1 MTGFILKIQEI
12 VKLNTQL
19 KQAQVLDSF
28 KSLSGHIY
36 LDGALRKGTG
46 PDGCDAID
54 PATEEVNGQLV
65 FTSIA
70 EVDEAV
76 AVAKRAQTEWNRMS
90 GLARADQLHEV
101 ARRFRELAPKLAEAL
116 TREMGKPYKEAADE
130 AFWTCSSFD
139 YYAEISRHEAGRV
152 VAPVIDG
159 DFNVITKH
167 PLGVVGIILPFNF
180 PYVLFG
186 WEAGAALGAG
196 NAVILKPSE
205 LTSFSSLIMME
216 CFDHLPRGLVQC
228 IPGAIE
234 TGKAL
239 VDHDGV
245 DGIAFTGS
253 IAGGQAVA
261 QTCAQTF
268 KRALIETSGNDPL
281 LVMPSA
287 DMSIATRAAVF
298 GAYINCGQVC
308 AAAERF
314 YVHNEVYDQFLDEVT
329 SITNKLRIGNG
340 LDKVD
345 MGPMASRRERE
356 RYEAMLARALD
367 EGARVAHGGGR
378 PDGANRGYFCDATIL
393 TDCTPDMEIM
403 NNESFG
409 PVMPICKVSSFDE
422 ALEHAN
428 NSKYGLGSCVFTN
441 DLAETMR
448 AINELEAGMTWI
460 NANSLM
466 DNDAG
471 PFGGRKMSG
480 TGRQLG
486 SEGLDQFR
494 HSKFSMV
501 DHENIPPDFLWF
513 PYHDDDAYPD

>member
-1 MTGFILKIQEI
+1 
-12 VKLNTQL
+12 LNTQA
-19 KQAQVLDSF
+19 KQKPMLEIF
-28 KSLSGHIY
+28 NSLSGHIY
-36 LDGALRKGTG
+36 LDGELRKGTG
-46 PDGCDAID
+46 SEGCDAID
-54 PATEEVNGQLV
+54 PATEETHGQIS
-65 FTSIA
+65 FTSAA

-76 AVAKRAQTEWNRMS
+76 TVAKRAQAEWNRMS

-101 ARRFRELAPKLAEAL
+101 SRRFRELAPKLAEAL
-116 TREMGKPYKEAADE
+116 TREMGKPYKEASDE
-130 AFWTCSSFD
+130 AFWTSSSFD
-139 YYAEISRHEAGRV
+139 YYAEIARHEAGRV
-152 VAPVIDG
+152 VGPVIDG

-180 PYVLFG
+180 PFVLFG

-205 LTSFSSLIMME
+205 LTSFSSLMMME
-216 CFDHLPRGLVQC
+216 CFDHLPKGLVQC

-239 VDHDGV
+239 VENDGV

-253 IAGGQAVA
+253 IGGGQAVA
-261 QTCAQTF
+261 QSCATTF
-268 KRALIETSGNDPL
+268 KRALIETSGNDPF

-287 DMSIATRAAVF
+287 DMSVATRGAVF
-298 GAYINCGQVC
+298 GAFVNCGQVC

-314 YVHNEVYDQFLDEVT
+314 YVHNEIYDQFVEEVT
-329 SITNKLRIGNG
+329 RLSSKLRIGNG

-345 MGPMASRRERE
+345 MGPMAARRELD
-356 RYEAMLARALD
+356 RYEAMLARALE
-367 EGARVAHGGGR
+367 EGARLMHGGNR
-378 PDGANRGYFCDATIL
+378 PDGFDRGYFCDATIL
-393 TDCTPDMEIM
+393 ADCTPDMEIM
-403 NNESFG
+403 NNETFG
-409 PVMPICKVSSFDE
+409 PVMPICRVGSFDE
-422 ALEHAN
+422 ALELAN
-428 NSKYGLGSCVFTN
+428 KSKYGLGSCLYTN

-460 NANSLM
+460 NTNSLM

-494 HSKFSMV
+494 HSKFSMI
-501 DHENIPPDFLWF
+501 DHENIAPDFLWF
-513 PYHDDDAYPD
+513 PYQDSDSYSG

>member
-1 MTGFILKIQEI
+1 M
-12 VKLNTQL
+12 
-19 KQAQVLDSF
+19 LDTF
-28 KSLSGHIY
+28 RNLSGQIY

-46 PDGCDAID
+46 SDGCDSID
-54 PATEEVNGQLV
+54 PATEQTNGTLT
-65 FTSIA
+65 FTSVS

-76 AVAKRAQTEWNRMS
+76 SAAKRAQREWNRMS
-90 GLARADQLHEV
+90 GLTRSEELHEV
-101 ARRFRELAPKLAEAL
+101 ARRIRALMPKLAEAC
-116 TREMGKPYKEAADE
+116 TREMGKPYKESANEAHWTAA
-130 AFWTCSSFD
+130 AFD

-152 VAPVIDG
+152 VGPVVDG
-159 DFNVITKH
+159 DLNIITKH
-167 PLGVVGIILPFNF
+167 ALGVVGIILPFNF
-180 PYVLFG
+180 PFVLFG

-205 LTSFSSLIMME
+205 LTTFSSLIMME
-216 CFDHLPRGLVQC
+216 CFDHLPQGLVQC
-228 IPGAIE
+228 IPGAVE

-239 VDHDGV
+239 VGHDGV

-253 IAGGQAVA
+253 VRGGQAVA
-261 QTCAQTF
+261 HTCAETF
-268 KRALIETSGNDPL
+268 KRALIETSGNDPF

-287 DMSIATRAAVF
+287 DMSIATQAAVF
-298 GAYINCGQVC
+298 GAYVNCGQVC
-308 AAAERF
+308 VAPERF
-314 YVHNEVYDQFLDEVT
+314 YIHNDVYDQFVDGVIRLT
-329 SITNKLRIGNG
+329 SQLRIGNG

-345 MGPMASRRERE
+345 LGPMVSQRERE
-356 RYEAMLARALD
+356 RYEGMLARALD
-367 EGARVAHGGGR
+367 EGAKLAYGGGR
-378 PDGANRGYFCDATIL
+378 PAGFDKGFFCNPTIL

-409 PVMPICKVSSFDE
+409 PAMPICRVGSFDE
-422 ALEHAN
+422 AVELSN
-428 NSKYGLGSCVFTN
+428 NSEYGLGSCLFSN

-460 NANSLM
+460 NATALL

-494 HSKFSMV
+494 HTKMSMI
-501 DHENIPPDFLWF
+501 DHENKPADFWWF
-513 PYHDDDAYPD
+513 PYSDDEAYPG

>member
-1 MTGFILKIQEI
+1 M
-12 VKLNTQL
+12 VM
-19 KQAQVLDSF
+19 LDTF
-28 KSLSGHIY
+28 KSLSGYIY
-36 LDGALRKGTG
+36 LDGALRKATG
-46 PDGCDAID
+46 SDGCDAID
-54 PATEEVNGQLV
+54 PATEEVNGEV
-65 FTSIA
+65 VYTCTA

-76 AVAKRAQTEWNRMS
+76 AAAKKAQVQWNRMS
-90 GLARADQLHEV
+90 GLTRSEELHEV
-101 ARRFRELAPKLAEAL
+101 ARRLRDLAPRMAEAL
-116 TREMGKPYKEAADE
+116 TREMGKPYKESANEAYWTAA
-130 AFWTCSSFD
+130 AFD
-139 YYAEISRHEAGRV
+139 YYAEISRNEAGRV
-152 VAPVIDG
+152 VMPVVDG

-186 WEAGAALGAG
+186 WEAAAALGAG

-205 LTSFSSLIMME
+205 LTTFSSLIIME
-216 CFDHLPRGLVQC
+216 CFDHLPKGLVQC

-239 VDHDGV
+239 VGHDGV

-253 IAGGQAVA
+253 VAGGQAVA

-268 KRALIETSGNDPL
+268 KRVLIEASGNDPF

-287 DMSIATRAAVF
+287 DMSIATQAAVF
-298 GAYINCGQVC
+298 AAYANCGQVC
-308 AAAERF
+308 TSAERF
-314 YVHNEVYDQFLDEVT
+314 YVHNDVHDQFVDEVT
-329 SITNKLRIGNG
+329 RQTAKLRIGNG

-345 MGPMASRRERE
+345 MGPMASERERE
-356 RYEAMLARALD
+356 RYEGLLARALD
-367 EGARVAHGGGR
+367 GGGKVLHGGNR
-378 PDGANRGYFCDATIL
+378 PEGFNRGYFCNPTIL

-409 PVMPICKVSSFDE
+409 PVMPICRVGSFDE
-422 ALEHAN
+422 ALGLAN
-428 NSKYGLGSCVFTN
+428 NSKYGLGSFLFSN

-460 NANSLM
+460 NATALL

-494 HSKFSMV
+494 HSKMSMI
-501 DHENIPPDFLWF
+501 DHENKPADFWWF
-513 PYHDDDAYPD
+513 PYQDDEAYPG

>member
-1 MTGFILKIQEI
+1 M
-12 VKLNTQL
+12 VM
-19 KQAQVLDSF
+19 LDTF
-28 KSLSGHIY
+28 KSLSGYIY
-36 LDGALRKGTG
+36 LDGALRKATG
-46 PDGCDAID
+46 SDGCDAID
-54 PATEEVNGQLV
+54 PATEEVNGEV
-65 FTSIA
+65 VYTCTA

-76 AVAKRAQTEWNRMS
+76 AAAKKAQVQWNRLS
-90 GLARADQLHEV
+90 GLARSEELHEV
-101 ARRFRELAPKLAEAL
+101 ARRLRNIVPKMAETL
-116 TREMGKPYKEAADE
+116 TREMGKPYKESANE
-130 AFWTCSSFD
+130 AHWTAGAFD

-152 VAPVIDG
+152 IGPVVDG

-167 PLGVVGIILPFNF
+167 PLGAVGIILPFNF

-186 WEAGAALGAG
+186 WEAAAALGAG

-205 LTSFSSLIMME
+205 LTTFSSLIIME
-216 CFDHLPRGLVQC
+216 CFDHLPKGLVQC

-239 VDHDGV
+239 VGHDGV

-253 IAGGQAVA
+253 VAGGQAVA

-268 KRALIETSGNDPL
+268 KRVLIEASGNDPF

-287 DMSIATRAAVF
+287 DISIATQAAMF
-298 GAYINCGQVC
+298 AAFANCGQVC
-308 AAAERF
+308 TSGERF
-314 YVHNEVYDQFLDEVT
+314 YVHNDVHDQFVDGVKQLAA
-329 SITNKLRIGNG
+329 KLRIENG

-345 MGPMASRRERE
+345 MGPMVSERE
-356 RYEAMLARALD
+356 RDRYERVLARAVDDGGKVL
-367 EGARVAHGGGR
+367 HGGDR
-378 PDGANRGYFCDATIL
+378 PEDFNRGYFCNPTIL

-409 PVMPICKVSSFDE
+409 PVMPICRVGSFDE
-422 ALEHAN
+422 ALGLAN
-428 NSKYGLGSCVFTN
+428 NSKYGLGSYLFSN

-460 NANSLM
+460 NATALL

-494 HSKFSMV
+494 HSKTSMI
-501 DHENIPPDFLWF
+501 DHENKPADFWWF
-513 PYHDDDAYPD
+513 PYQDDEAYPG

>member
-1 MTGFILKIQEI
+1 MTM
-12 VKLNTQL
+12 
-19 KQAQVLDSF
+19 LDTF
-28 KSLSGHIY
+28 KSLSDHIY
-36 LDGALRKGTG
+36 LDGALRKGAG
-46 PDGCDAID
+46 SDGCDAID
-54 PATEEVNGQLV
+54 PATEEVNGELA
-65 FTSIA
+65 FTSVA

-76 AVAKRAQTEWNRMS
+76 AVAKKAQIEWNRMS
-90 GLARADQLHEV
+90 GLTRSEELHEV
-101 ARRFRELAPKLAEAL
+101 ARRFRELVPKLAEAL
-116 TREMGKPYKEAADE
+116 TREMGKPYKESANEAYWAA
-130 AFWTCSSFD
+130 ASFD

-152 VAPVIDG
+152 VAPVVDG

-205 LTSFSSLIMME
+205 FTTLSSLIMME
-216 CFDHLPRGLVQC
+216 CFEHLPKGLVQC

-234 TGKAL
+234 TGKTL
-239 VDHDGV
+239 VGHDGV

-253 IAGGQAVA
+253 VGGGQAVA

-268 KRALIETSGNDPL
+268 KRALIEASGNDPF

-287 DMSIATRAAVF
+287 DMSIATQAAVF
-298 GAYINCGQVC
+298 GAYVNCGQVC

-314 YVHNEVYDQFLDEVT
+314 YVHNDVHDQFVDEVT
-329 SITNKLRIGNG
+329 RLTSKLRIGNG

-345 MGPMASRRERE
+345 MGPMVSHRERE
-356 RYEAMLARALD
+356 RYEGMLARAL
-367 EGARVAHGGGR
+367 EQGAKVAHGGGR
-378 PDGANRGYFCDATIL
+378 PNRFNRGYFCNATIL

-409 PVMPICKVSSFDE
+409 PVMPVCRVGSFDE
-422 ALEHAN
+422 ALELAN
-428 NSKYGLGSCVFTN
+428 NSKYGLGSFVFTN

-460 NANSLM
+460 NAAALL

-494 HSKFSMV
+494 HSKFSMI
-501 DHENIPPDFLWF
+501 DHENKPADFGWF
-513 PYHDDDAYPD
+513 PYKDSEAYPG